1 MTLYEPTTLIT
12 DYLLAA
18 LTLALGWRLGRDEP
32 PLARRWFA
40 RTLLLSALSAFVGGN
55 YHGLAPNF
63 SPEVAAVW
71 WRLVLVVLSFVSA
84 ALALS
89 WMHEIVPR
97 IHHRWVR
104 VVIVLKLV
112 VFVMIAL
119 IKPAFLVAIAD
130 YGTALLAWL
139 LAALLVR
146 RPWRGWMLTAIGL
159 SAAAAAIQQLRLSPS
174 LHFNHNDLYHLV
186 QGVAFIAFY
195 RAGRLFGRTNV

>member
-1 MTLYEPTTLIT
+1 MTLYEPATLIT

-18 LTLALGWRLGRDEP
+18 LTLALGWRLRRGEP

-40 RTLLLSALSAFVGGN
+40 RTLLLSALSAFVGGS

-63 SPEVAAVW
+63 AADIAAIW
-71 WRLVLVVLSFVSA
+71 WRAVLIVLSFVSA

-89 WMHEIVPR
+89 WMHEIAPP

-104 VVIVLKLV
+104 LVIVLKLV

-119 IKPAFLVAIAD
+119 IKPAFLIAIAD
-130 YGTALLAWL
+130 YGIALMAWL
-139 LAALLVR
+139 VAALLLR

-159 SAAAAAIQQLRLSPS
+159 SAAAAAIKQLRFSPS
-174 LHFNHNDLYHLV
+174 PHFNHNDLFHVV